1 MNLAIS
7 DVLFAIFIALKLIV
21 SLSLSHPDG
30 VTGSVLCKLATGGNL
45 AWIFGV
51 SSAVILVVIAVERYY
66 SVVYPQVPNRKLTK
80 RKVKV
85 SNGINWS
92 GGGGGD
98 SSTALLTIPSR

>member
-7 DVLFAIFIALKLIV
+7 YVLFAIFIALKLIV
-21 SLSLSHPDG
+21 SLSLSHPGG
-30 VTGSVLCKLATGGNL
+30 VTGSVLCKLATGENL

-51 SSAVILVVIAVERYY
+51 SSAVILVGIAVERYY

-85 SNGINWS
+85 SYGINWS
-92 GGGGGD
+92 GEGD